1 MKLLKACTLENEIY
15 QNKRGFSCYKIKALR
30 KSQDT
35 IASENP
41 DFFSKRGGGEK
52 NGEGRRNEEIKVG

>member
-15 QNKRGFSCYKIKALR
+15 QNKRGFSCYEIKAIR
-30 KSQDT
+30 KSQNK

-41 DFFSKRGGGEK
+41 NFFQKGGEENGGGIE
-52 NGEGRRNEEIKVG
+52 ERNV